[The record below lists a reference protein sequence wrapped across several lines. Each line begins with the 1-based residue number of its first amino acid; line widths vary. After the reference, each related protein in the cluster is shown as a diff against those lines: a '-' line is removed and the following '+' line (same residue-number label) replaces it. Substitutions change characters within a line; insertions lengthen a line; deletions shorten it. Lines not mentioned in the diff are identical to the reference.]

1 MLEEADRF
9 NRPLSNRPLNNHR
22 HILPLMVVVEVAVE
36 EEAEEEVEEVHQDQD
51 QDQDQEALPNKLEC
65 PKQEQMAP

>member
-1 MLEEADRF
+1 
-9 NRPLSNRPLNNHR
+9 
-22 HILPLMVVVEVAVE
+22 VE